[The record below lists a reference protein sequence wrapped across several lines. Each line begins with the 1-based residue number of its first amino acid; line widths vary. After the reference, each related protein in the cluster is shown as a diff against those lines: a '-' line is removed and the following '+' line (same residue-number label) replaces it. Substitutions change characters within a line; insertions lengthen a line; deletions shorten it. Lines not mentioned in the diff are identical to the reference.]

1 LLFALLP
8 TFSWGQQIT
17 RLEYFFDTDP
27 GFGNGTPV
35 QVTPAPSW
43 IISTSVQISP
53 HYPMDSTTLYIRA
66 RDDSSRWGHTL
77 QRPFYKLTVSPP
89 TYGIDLLEYFFNSD
103 PGPGNGTPS
112 R

>member
-1 LLFALLP
+1 
-8 TFSWGQQIT
+8 
-17 RLEYFFDTDP
+17 
-27 GFGNGTPV
+27 
-35 QVTPAPSW
+35 
-43 IISTSVQISP
+43 
-53 HYPMDSTTLYIRA
+53 MDSTTLYIRA